1 MSAWIEINGLQK
13 SLDDF
18 QLGPISFA
26 IEPGTITALV
36 GNNGSG
42 KSTLLKLIM
51 NLANADAGNIEAF
64 GKSVAGKDES
74 WKRNIAFQPQK
85 IIGWDAYTGM
95 TLKKMISSLYSEWDE
110 ALFEQ
115 MVQLFDVPLDKRF
128 GKMSQGMQQK
138 LSLALAL
145 PRNTEI
151 LILDEPT
158 AFLDIPSKRHFMDL
172 LIDWMDAK
180 ERAVIITS
188 HQTDDLRKL
197 ADYIFVMKDGKA
209 IGHYEKETLLESCR
223 RYWLNQLPDGLV
235 PGEVSRDR
243 KQVVSNN
250 PAAAEHYFEVENIH
264 IIDHAA
270 LDLEEVIDI
279 LLK

>member
-1 MSAWIEINGLQK
+1 MPSWIEINALQK
-13 SLDDF
+13 NMDDF
-18 QLGPISFA
+18 QLGPISLT
-26 IEPGTITALV
+26 IEPGTITGLV

-42 KSTLLKLIM
+42 KSTLLKLVM
-51 NLANADAGNIEAF
+51 NLANADAGTIEVF
-64 GKSVAGKDES
+64 GETVAGKDES
-74 WKRNIAFQPQK
+74 WKQKLAFQPQK
-85 IIGWDAYTGM
+85 IIGWDAYTGT
-95 TLKKMISSLYSEWDE
+95 TLKEMISSLYGEWDE

-115 MVQLFDVPLDKRF
+115 MVRLFDIPLDKRF

-145 PRNTEI
+145 PRNTEV

-197 ADYIFVMKDGKA
+197 ADYLFVMRDGKA
-209 IGHYEKETLLESCR
+209 IGHFEKEALLESYR
-223 RYWLNQLPDGLV
+223 RYWLDGVPGDSV

-243 KQVVSNN
+243 QQLVSED
-250 PAAAEHYFEVENIH
+250 PAAAEHYFAVQNITV
-264 IIDHAA
+264 IDHAA
-270 LDLEEVIDI
+270 LDLEEIIDL

>member
-1 MSAWIEINGLQK
+1 MPSWIAINELQK
-13 SLDDF
+13 SMDDF
-18 QLGPISFA
+18 QLGPISLA

-42 KSTLLKLIM
+42 KSTLLKLLM
-51 NLANADAGNIEAF
+51 NLVNADTGNIEVF
-64 GKSVAGKDES
+64 GKPVAGKDES
-74 WKRNIAFQPQK
+74 WKQHLAFQPQK
-85 IIGWDAYTGM
+85 IIGWDAYTGA
-95 TLKKMISSLYSEWDE
+95 TLKEMISSLYGEWDE
-110 ALFEQ
+110 ALFER
-115 MVQLFDVPLDKRF
+115 MVRLFDVPLDKRF

-145 PRNTEI
+145 PRNTEV

-197 ADYIFVMKDGKA
+197 ADYLFVMRDGQA
-209 IGHYEKETLLESCR
+209 IGCYEKEALLESYR
-223 RYWLNQLPDGLV
+223 RYWLDGLPDSSV

-243 KQVVSNN
+243 RQIVSGD
-250 PAAAEHYFEVENIH
+250 PAAAEHYFAVQNITV
-264 IIDHAA
+264 IDHAA
-270 LDLEEVIDI
+270 LDLEEIIDL